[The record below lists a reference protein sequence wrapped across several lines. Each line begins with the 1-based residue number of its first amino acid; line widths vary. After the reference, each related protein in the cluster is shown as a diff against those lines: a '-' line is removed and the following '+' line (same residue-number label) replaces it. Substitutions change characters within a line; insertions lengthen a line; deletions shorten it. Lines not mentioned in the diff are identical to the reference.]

1 MSCGLWSSPSRAA
14 AGSVLF
20 PGNPRGILLLGLRVA
35 LLPLLR
41 LDLAIDLQ
49 FLVGVGGASR
59 LAICRLQLVGDVIDI
74 RFKPR
79 RSLQMLNGLILV
91 ARVQL
96 QVQESPQTGAPDGS
110 APHPRSDGPGPCW
123 DPTRSP
129 CGSSARHLRNRPP
142 EYIRRR
148 QSSTSL
154 SAAAAR

>member
-14 AGSVLF
+14 AGGVLF

-49 FLVGVGGASR
+49 FLVSVGGASR
-59 LAICRLQLVGDVIDI
+59 LAICRLQLVVNVIDI

-91 ARVQL
+91 ARVQQLFPQLILRLGMIGMRRDQGL
-96 QVQESPQTGAPDGS
+96 QDG
-110 APHPRSDGPGPCW
+110 H
-123 DPTRSP
+123 
-129 CGSSARHLRNRPP
+129 
-142 EYIRRR
+142 
-148 QSSTSL
+148 SL
-154 SAAAAR
+154 VFL